1 MSDSQSFID
10 PLRLGVGQPDST
22 KFLRGDQ
29 TWSPPE
35 LASTAQFG
43 HEAYTMQDEFIG
55 GGTATGA
62 VGELGWTLSG
72 NGTYAVQASTS
83 LSPGIGRV
91 TSGATSGNSEAATL
105 GPWLLP
111 QIDTMEF
118 IWKPATATNTGS
130 ARYGAGL
137 GATLRNAPTDGVS
150 VEADLAVSASFMIF
164 SKWISSTRTTY
175 ITSIPYVAGGL
186 YLATLE
192 VTGAGEV
199 TMTLKQ
205 SGGVAVTQVLTGIS
219 QTVAMDASFFAVTT
233 NNNNK
238 STDVDYWSGS
248 FSGLTRG

>member
-55 GGTATGA
+55 GGTA
-62 VGELGWTLSG
+62 
-72 NGTYAVQASTS
+72 TYAVQASTS

>member
-1 MSDSQSFID
+1 MTDFQYVE
-10 PLRLGVGQPDST
+10 PRRLGAGDPDAT
-22 KFLRGDQ
+22 TVLLGNQ
-29 TWSPPE
+29 TWDT
-35 LASTAQFG
+35 LASSGGATFG

-55 GGTATGA
+55 GINTSGA

-72 NGTYAVQASTS
+72 NGSYTVQSSTS

-91 TSGATSGNSEAATL
+91 TSGSTSGNSQDAKL

-111 QIDTMEF
+111 QVDTMEF
-118 IWKPATATNTGS
+118 IWKPATATNTSNG
-130 ARYGAGL
+130 RYGAGL
-137 GATLRNAPTDGVS
+137 GASLRSSPTDGVS

-175 ITSIPYVAGGL
+175 ISTIPYVAGGL

-219 QTVAMDASFFAVTT
+219 QTVAMDAAFFAVTT
-233 NNNNK
+233 NANNK
-238 STDVDYWSGS
+238 STDIDYWSGS
-248 FSGLTRG
+248 FSGLTRA